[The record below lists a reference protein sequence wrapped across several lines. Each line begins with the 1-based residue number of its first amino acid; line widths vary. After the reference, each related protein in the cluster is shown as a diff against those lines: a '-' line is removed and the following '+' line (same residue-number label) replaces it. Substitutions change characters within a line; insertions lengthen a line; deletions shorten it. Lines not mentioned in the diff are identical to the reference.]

1 LTALFS
7 PSLTWPAPIAT
18 ADAELL
24 DIVCAHF
31 DTLLTDQ
38 EQEGDMVNRVRNY
51 IRRKIGSNLCNL
63 ESCAQFFDMHPR
75 ALQRA
80 LSERD
85 VSFKQLLLE
94 LRMEVAEHYLQ
105 SSTLALSDLTE
116 MLGYRNLSAFSRAFK
131 NSHGESPEQWRKD
144 RG

>member
-1 LTALFS
+1 E
-7 PSLTWPAPIAT
+7 T

-24 DIVCAHF
+24 DFVCAHF
-31 DTLLTDQ
+31 DTLLTGQ
-38 EQEGDMVNRVRNY
+38 EQEGDMLSRVRNY

-80 LSERD
+80 LSGQD
-85 VSFKQLLLE
+85 VTFKQLLLE

-116 MLGYRNLSAFSRAFK
+116 MLGYRNLSAFSRAFR
-131 NSHGESPEQWRKD
+131 NSHGESPEQWKRN
-144 RG
+144 RGLRCN